1 MEKELTEKD
10 QISLDDAEI
19 QEKKSE
25 HWGAGD
31 LVFSG
36 VLIVFSILMIIGAAK
51 FPKRA
56 RMGRITSPAFTP
68 IMLSIFVIILCIVL
82 IIGTLR
88 KYGKISISTWFKEV
102 IADERMQRSYLLMGI
117 ILIYV
122 LLVGRVH
129 FFIANVVFLGIM
141 YWYLK
146 IGSWKDIIIYTLASS
161 VFISLVVPYVFQMP
175 LPFK

>member
-1 MEKELTEKD
+1 MEKELSEKD
-10 QISLDDAEI
+10 QISLDDAEL
-19 QEKKSE
+19 QEVKSK

-31 LVFSG
+31 LVLSG
-36 VLIVFSILMIIGAAK
+36 VLIIYSILMIIGAAN
-51 FPKRA
+51 FPRRA

-68 IMLSIFVIILCIVL
+68 IMLSIFVMALCVVL
-82 IIGTLR
+82 IIGTFK

-102 IADERMQRSYLLMGI
+102 IADERMRRSYLLMVF

-129 FFIANVVFLGIM
+129 FLIANVVFLGIM

-146 IGSWKDIIIYTLASS
+146 IGSWKSIIIYTLASS